1 MSTASWNETDDEDES
16 DRNSFLE
23 ELARSIEELEALD
36 REYLW
41 YGRRQEGPGCEF
53 SEDAL
58 RLRGME
64 STSLAKSW

>member
-1 MSTASWNETDDEDES
+1 MSTASWNETEDEDES
-16 DRNSFLE
+16 DRNSFLDE
-23 ELARSIEELEALD
+23 QELEALD